1 MGKMIGSAIVGYIVM
16 FVVVFLLFSAA
27 YLALGASGAF
37 QPGTWD
43 PSGVW
48 ILLSIAIGV
57 VAGIAGGYVCKA
69 IAKDAMGPKI
79 LIGIVIVL
87 GLLFA
92 IPVFTSSPDVVATA
106 RPETVPMF
114 DAMSNAKQPGWVAL
128 LNPILGVVG
137 VLLGAKMYKKNQA

>member
-48 ILLSIAIGV
+48 ILLSIVIGV
-57 VAGIAGGYVCKA
+57 VAGIAGGYVCKT
-69 IAKDAMGPKI
+69 IAKDPMGPKI

-87 GLLFA
+87 GVLFA

-106 RPETVPMF
+106 RPDTVPMF